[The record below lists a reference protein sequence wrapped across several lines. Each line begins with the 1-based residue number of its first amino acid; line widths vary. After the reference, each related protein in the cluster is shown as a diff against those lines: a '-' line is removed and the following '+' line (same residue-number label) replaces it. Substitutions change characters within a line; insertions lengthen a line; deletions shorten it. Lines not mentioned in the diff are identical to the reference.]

1 VRSHAAGGYRREPN
15 RSFDLGAVAGAD
27 IIEALGANQAAA
39 AYRKST
45 GSAPMKR
52 SLCLQIVL
60 GMALAGS
67 VAGCQTERRNIP
79 VMTIQQANQL
89 PASQVPRIFRD
100 PSNPYGYPYNI
111 HETDGLSRNPDD
123 CIRWGCIDTGG
134 NK

>member
-1 VRSHAAGGYRREPN
+1 MRPHAARGHRHEPN
-15 RSFDLGAVAGAD
+15 RSFDLGAVAGPD
-27 IIEALGANQAAA
+27 IVEGSARIKL
-39 AYRKST
+39 RRRT
-45 GSAPMKR
+45 GRAQEAPMKR

-123 CIRWGCIDTGG
+123 CARWGCIDTGG